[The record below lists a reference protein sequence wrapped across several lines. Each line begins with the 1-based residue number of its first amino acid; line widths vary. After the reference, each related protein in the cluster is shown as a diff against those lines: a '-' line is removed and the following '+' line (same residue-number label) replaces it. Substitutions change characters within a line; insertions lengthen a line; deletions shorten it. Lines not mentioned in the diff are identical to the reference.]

1 MTRYAIE
8 VENLLKRYGDHAAV
22 DGISFT
28 VEAGEV
34 FGMLGPN
41 GAGKTTTVECIEGLR
56 QPDQGTIRVLGMVQ
70 GKESQAIKAR
80 LGVGLQSTGLFPRLT
95 VRETIELYATFFPKA
110 LPTGQLI
117 DLVGLREK
125 ANAQTQSLSGGQ
137 KQRLTMALA
146 LVNDPDVLFLDEPT
160 AAMDPAA
167 RRGVWEIIKSLRGK
181 GKTIVLTTH
190 YMEEAAHL
198 CDRVAVVDH
207 GKIIAEGAPDALVRQ
222 HFTETAI
229 EFATPAGVPLEQL
242 KELSGVTRVLT
253 ENGSVTLFSTEVP
266 VTVTELLTLSRAG
279 GFALDHFTVRGA
291 TLEDLFLRLT
301 GRRIR
306 D

>member
-8 VENLLKRYGDHAAV
+8 VENLQKQYGGHTAV
-22 DGISFT
+22 DGITFA

-41 GAGKTTTVECIEGLR
+41 GAGKTTAVECIEGLR
-56 QPDQGTIRVLGMVQ
+56 QPDQGTIRVLGMTQ
-70 GKESQAIKAR
+70 GPDARAIKAR
-80 LGVGLQSTGLFPRLT
+80 LGVGLQSTGFFPRLT
-95 VRETIELYATFFPKA
+95 VRETVDLYATFFPKA
-110 LPTGQLI
+110 LPTAELI
-117 DLVGLREK
+117 DLAGLQEK
-125 ANAQTQSLSGGQ
+125 AGARTQSLSGGQ
-137 KQRLTMALA
+137 KQRLTLALA
-146 LVNDPDVLFLDEPT
+146 LVNDPDVVFLDEPT

-167 RRGVWEIIKSLRGK
+167 RRGVWEIIRSLRGR

-207 GKIIAEGAPDALVRQ
+207 GKIIAEGRPKDLVRQ

-229 EFATPAGVPLEQL
+229 EFATPTGVAIDRLNRL
-242 KELSGVTRVLT
+242 GGVTRVLS

-266 VTVTELLTLSRAG
+266 ETVSELLTLSRAG
-279 GFALDHFTVRGA
+279 GFALDHFTVREA